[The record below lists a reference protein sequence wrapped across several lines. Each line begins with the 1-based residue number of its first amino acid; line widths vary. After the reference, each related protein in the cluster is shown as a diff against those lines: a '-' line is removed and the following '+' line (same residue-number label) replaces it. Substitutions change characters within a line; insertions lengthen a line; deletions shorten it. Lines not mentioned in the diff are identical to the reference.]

1 MKWVIL
7 WLLLAVVAF
16 AAIGSMDLP
25 FFYRI
30 RANGVRQQ
38 AIATKLTPEFHYTV
52 YYRYQVDGAN
62 FEGRDHP
69 WPPNP
74 PLNEIKVGQSL
85 VVYYDPQNP
94 SRSVLGNPEPMLTN
108 ELAFVG
114 VVALVFP
121 TAIVFGLMHYLRK
134 SALEA
139 KREINPNGSG

>member
-7 WLLLAVVAF
+7 WLLLAVLAF
-16 AAIGSMDLP
+16 IAMGSVNLP
-25 FFYRI
+25 LFHRI

-52 YYRYQVDGAN
+52 CYEYQVDGAK
-62 FEGRDHP
+62 FEGQDQS

-94 SRSVLGNPEPMLTN
+94 SRSVLGNPEPRLMN
-108 ELAFVG
+108 ELTSVG
-114 VVALVFP
+114 TVTLVLP
-121 TAIVFGLMHYLRK
+121 TVIVFGLMQYLRK
-134 SALEA
+134 LDLKA
-139 KREINPNGSG
+139 KRGVQPTGSV